1 MSPQGGNEVVVSVSG
16 KMADGKVANDKKVF
30 RIKGIPGP
38 TGTIRGETG
47 VVKGPKSNL
56 EIATIGAKLE
66 DFDFEVGLNV
76 VGFNLKVTGQPS
88 CCAR

>member
-1 MSPQGGNEVVVSVSG
+1 MSPGGGTEVVISVSG
-16 KMADGKVANDKKVF
+16 KMSDGKVATDKKVY

-56 EIATIGAKLE
+56 EITTL
-66 DFDFEVGLNV
+66 VLN
-76 VGFNLKVTGQPS
+76 
-88 CCAR
+88 

>member
-1 MSPQGGNEVVVSVSG
+1 
-16 KMADGKVANDKKVF
+16 VF

-47 VVKGPKSNL
+47 VVKVLNQIL
-56 EIATIGAKLE
+56 ATIGAKLE

-76 VGFNLKVTGQPS
+76 IGFNLKVTGQATVVVQGNRLNAQCKAALS
-88 CCAR
+88 KSWKRSSYHF

>member
-1 MSPQGGNEVVVSVSG
+1 MVKLQLI
-16 KMADGKVANDKKVF
+16 KKIQKVF
-30 RIKGIPGP
+30 GP

-76 VGFNLKVTGQPS
+76 VGFNLKVTGQGTVVVQGDK
-88 CCAR
+88 